1 MSVWGKA
8 MSTRSA
14 EARAAAGFTL
24 IELVIAMVV
33 VAILAAI
40 AIPSYQAEVRKSHRT
55 DAKTTLLDL
64 AAREQRFYSAQ
75 NSFTAS
81 FVNLGYAT
89 AGNPASIA
97 SPAGYYTITVNAPA
111 PAAGA
116 NPTFTITATATG
128 TQAQDTACNSFTVD
142 NTGQQ
147 LSYDSSSNP
156 STSCW

>member
-1 MSVWGKA
+1 MATLSL
-8 MSTRSA
+8 R
-14 EARAAAGFTL
+14 ARAGGFTL

-40 AIPSYQAEVRKSHRT
+40 AIPSYQAQVRKSHRT
-55 DAKTTLLDL
+55 DAKTTVLDL
-64 AAREQRFYSAQ
+64 AAREQRYYSVQ
-75 NSFTAS
+75 NSFTPS
-81 FVNLGYAT
+81 FVDLGYSTVAQ
-89 AGNPASIA
+89 ASIP
-97 SPAGYYTITVNAPA
+97 SPAGYYTITVAAPA

-128 TQAQDTACNSFTVD
+128 TQTSDTSCNSFTVD

-147 LSYDSSSNP
+147 LSYDSSNSP